1 MSEHV
6 SEFVTGRW
14 DGETPA
20 RVVRDYAHDN
30 SLLEIADLESLLLN
44 MDASLNVHER
54 MHFFGWTQGLLQ
66 GLVPHGALICA
77 LRATNSTSF
86 RLDAF
91 STLVPDTVRLGKM
104 LLADAATMPSLVT
117 LWAEQ
122 GFNPV
127 IRTVDEIG
135 AVLGG
140 PFTREIKRIGATHLS
155 LHGSPSVDREAN
167 GFYIFARAP
176 REIIRKE
183 AYILELVVPFL
194 HAAWVRAQTAGAPQR
209 ASQSAVPAAVLTER
223 EREILKWVY
232 NGKSN
237 GEVGA
242 ILAISPLTVKNHVQK
257 ILRKLNVV
265 NRAQAVGKALE
276 SRLIGP

>member
-1 MSEHV
+1 MSEHL
-6 SEFVTGRW
+6 SGFVTSNW
-14 DGETPA
+14 DGERA
-20 RVVRDYAHDN
+20 GSVRDYAPDN
-30 SLLEIADLESLLLN
+30 SLLEIGDLESLLLN

-66 GLVPHGALICA
+66 GLVPHSALICA
-77 LRATNSTSF
+77 LRATNSAAF
-86 RLDAF
+86 RVDAF
-91 STLVPDTVRLGKM
+91 STLVPDTARLGK
-104 LLADAATMPSLVT
+104 LLLTDAATMPGLVT

-122 GFNPV
+122 NFNPV

-135 AVLGG
+135 AMLGNA
-140 PFTREIKRIGATHLS
+140 FTREIKRIGATHLS

-167 GFYIFARAP
+167 GFYMFARGP
-176 REIIRKE
+176 REVIRKE

-194 HAAWVRAQTAGAPQR
+194 HAAWVRAQTTGAPHR
-209 ASQSAVPAAVLTER
+209 ASSAVPAAVLTER

>member
-1 MSEHV
+1 MRERV
-6 SEFVTGRW
+6 SGFVTGGW
-14 DGETPA
+14 DGEGLVA
-20 RVVRDYAHDN
+20 AHDYAPDN

-44 MDASLNVHER
+44 IDASLNVHER
-54 MHFFGWTQGLLQ
+54 MHFFSWTQGLLQ
-66 GLVPHGALICA
+66 GLVPHNALICA
-77 LRATNSTSF
+77 LRSTTAAAF
-86 RLDAF
+86 HLDAF
-91 STLVPDTVRLGKM
+91 STLVPDPARFGK
-104 LLADAATMPSLVT
+104 LLRSDAATLPSLITV
-117 LWAEQ
+117 WADQ

-135 AVLGG
+135 ALLGG
-140 PFTREIKRIGATHLS
+140 PLVRELKGIGATHLS

-176 REIIRKE
+176 RDVIRKE
-183 AYILELVVPFL
+183 AYILELAVPFL
-194 HAAWVRAQTAGAPQR
+194 HTAWVRAQTTSAAHR
-209 ASQSAVPAAVLTER
+209 ASKSAGPAAVLTER

-276 SRLIGP
+276 SRLIGG

>member
-1 MSEHV
+1 MRESV
-6 SEFVTGRW
+6 SGFVTSGGN
-14 DGETPA
+14 GERHTVA
-20 RVVRDYAHDN
+20 RDYADN

-54 MHFFGWTQGLLQ
+54 MHFFGWTQGLFQ
-66 GLVPHGALICA
+66 GLVPHSALICA
-77 LRATNSTSF
+77 LRATTSTAF
-86 RLDAF
+86 RLDGF
-91 STLVPDTVRLGKM
+91 STLVPDAGRLGKM
-104 LLADAATMPSLVT
+104 LQSDAATIPSLIT
-117 LWAEQ
+117 LWADQ

-135 AVLGG
+135 MLLGG
-140 PFTREIKRIGATHLS
+140 PFVREIKRIGATHLS
-155 LHGSPSVDREAN
+155 LHGSPSIDRDAN

-176 REIIRKE
+176 RDVIRKE
-183 AYILELVVPFL
+183 AYILELAVPFL
-194 HAAWVRAQTAGAPQR
+194 HAAWMRAQTAGAPHH
-209 ASQSAVPAAVLTER
+209 APKSAAPAAVLTER

>member
-1 MSEHV
+1 MSEHI
-6 SEFVTGRW
+6 SGFVTNGW
-14 DGETPA
+14 DGERQAPP
-20 RVVRDYAHDN
+20 RDYTPDN
-30 SLLEIADLESLLLN
+30 SLLEIQDLESLLLN
-44 MDASLNVHER
+44 MDAALNVHER

-77 LRATNSTSF
+77 LRATTSTAF

-91 STLVPDTVRLGKM
+91 STLVPDAARLGKM
-104 LLADAATMPSLVT
+104 LQSDAATIPSLVT
-117 LWAEQ
+117 LWADQ

-127 IRTVDEIG
+127 VRTVDEIG

-140 PFTREIKRIGATHLS
+140 PLVRELKRIGATHVS
-155 LHGSPSVDREAN
+155 LHGSASVDREAN

-176 REIIRKE
+176 RDVIRKE

-194 HAAWVRAQTAGAPQR
+194 HTAWVRAQTMGAPQR
-209 ASQSAVPAAVLTER
+209 AAKGAAPAAVLTDR